1 VEYIRQSIVDPRAFI
16 APSCPNDPCL
26 QEVMPTV
33 YGKTLTSEQLDLM
46 VAFLIEQKI
55 DVRGQAAISPT
66 RLPPVIG
73 DDRGDPSQVDERA
86 GAEDNSATSSTS
98 LIGAF
103 ILTLFITL
111 LLAGLLVFVR
121 RGQKT
126 E

>member
-1 VEYIRQSIVDPRAFI
+1 
-16 APSCPNDPCL
+16 
-26 QEVMPTV
+26 MPTV
-33 YGKTLTSEQLDLM
+33 YGKTLTSEQLDLI
-46 VAFLIEQKI
+46 VAFLLEQKI
-55 DVRGQAAISPT
+55 DVRGLSVINPT

-73 DDRGDPSQVDERA
+73 DDRGDSSQVDDSP
-86 GAEDNSATSSTS
+86 GLEDKSATGSTS

-111 LLAGLLVFVR
+111 LLAGLLVGIR

>member
-1 VEYIRQSIVDPRAFI
+1 
-16 APSCPNDPCL
+16 
-26 QEVMPTV
+26 MPTV
-33 YGKTLTSEQLDLM
+33 YGKTLTSEQLELV
-46 VAFLIEQKI
+46 VAFLLEQKI
-55 DVRGQAAISPT
+55 DVRGQATISPT

-73 DDRGDPSQVDERA
+73 DDRGDPSQVDDRPGEK
-86 GAEDNSATSSTS
+86 DNSATSSTS

-111 LLAGLLVFVR
+111 LLAGLLVGIR